1 MTKSSKHIK
10 PNILNNL
17 DKWSTNRRAFIKSVG
32 VLAVYSQIIQFQSCQ
47 TTADNKYVS
56 NQYLT
61 ALQAEIIQKI
71 QEILFPNDGN
81 GPSVNDINAYGHFV
95 WVLSDK
101 RKRQDE
107 IEYLIN
113 GLNWVEE
120 TAVENY
126 QKSFNQLTNQQVH
139 QLVDF
144 IANENWGKDWLSV
157 VLTLIFEALALD
169 SIYNINTNQIGWEWL
184 QHQNGTPRPNSN
196 ITYDKIFKTIGA
208 E

>member
-1 MTKSSKHIK
+1 MTTNKKHIK
-10 PNILNNL
+10 PSSLDNL

-32 VLAVYSQIIQFQSCQ
+32 VVAVYSQILRFQSCQ
-47 TTADNKYVS
+47 NKPNKVYVA
-56 NQYLT
+56 NDYLT
-61 ALQAEIIQKI
+61 GLQAEIIQKV
-71 QEILFPNDGN
+71 QAVLFPNDGN
-81 GPSVNDINAYGHFV
+81 GPSVDDINAYGHFV

-107 IEYLIN
+107 IDYLIN
-113 GLNWVEE
+113 GLNWTEE
-120 TAVENY
+120 TANEQY
-126 QKSFNQLTNQQVH
+126 KKSFNQLNESEVE

-144 IANENWGKDWLSV
+144 IANEKWGKDWLSV

-169 SIYNINTNQIGWEWL
+169 SIYNINTNQVGWKWL
-184 QHQNGTPRPNSN
+184 EHQTGTPRPNID